1 MLKTC
6 IQNIHT
12 ISDRDMKN
20 KRILHKLM
28 PRNTTY
34 TSSKKVIFVAYKI
47 LTVMYLIDS
56 FDNGKYIIKNKILN
70 AKCMILWL
78 YKLYILSS

>member
-6 IQNIHT
+6 VQNIHT

-28 PRNTTY
+28 PRNITY

-70 AKCMILWL
+70 AKCMIL
-78 YKLYILSS
+78 